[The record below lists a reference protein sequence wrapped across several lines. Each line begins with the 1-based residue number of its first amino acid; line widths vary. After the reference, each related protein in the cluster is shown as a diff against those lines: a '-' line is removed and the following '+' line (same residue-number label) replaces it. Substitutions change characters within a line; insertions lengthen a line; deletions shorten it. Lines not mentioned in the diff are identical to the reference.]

1 MSQFLYQIMMK
12 ILPASCSALHQLASA
27 ACSDYEPRTVEAV
40 SVSRKLSLNN
50 DKRWLV
56 VLHRVSRQHM
66 DATKWKHHVQNW
78 HVTKARKCKPR
89 QMNARFQV
97 DFVVCFAFSAIGRRG
112 SNCATYNSMHQ
123 NHRIWELIYK
133 YTDTCHVPKS
143 VEGCLRINNWLKDS
157 I

>member
-12 ILPASCSALHQLASA
+12 ILPVSRSISSQVPHVPIMNPELLKLS
-27 ACSDYEPRTVEAV
+27 TV
-40 SVSRKLSLNN
+40 SLSRKLSLNN

-66 DATKWKHHVQNW
+66 DATKWKHHVQNQ